1 MSYDI
6 NLGSNYNGNIT
17 KELEGSVEVKV
28 YKNNKYLLTIVS
40 TDISIITDYFSK
52 YDSIDNIQYNN
63 KDSNIVLYLKDSN
76 HELNISNLVLT
87 NNITLNIELKGDL
100 TILNVDISSTNTSIV
115 FLETEGLIVD
125 SKLNFTYGI
134 FKVVSPNISVVSS
147 TVIFKTIGSISSN
160 LNLIIDKDKIKENI
174 LTGLLNLNTVKEL
187 ELVYAPTV
195 LTITTNIEISTNGK
209 LSVNSLFLKTVDSFN
224 IPPYLL
230 NDNVKRYF
238 TSDISVLLDELEIN
252 DVYPTYRIISYY
264 NKEEVGYVINNG
276 SKYTYGYAL
285 VFMDEHYNLRSG
297 FIKNG
302 IVYTIEDF
310 EENYK
315 LKNQFDIKILKYV
328 MGIEYVKSKLG
339 LG

>member
-1 MSYDI
+1 MSYDL

-17 KELEGSVEVKV
+17 KELEGSIEVKV
-28 YKNNKYLLTIVS
+28 HKNNRYLLTIVS
-40 TDISIITDYFSK
+40 TDIYIITDYFSK

-63 KDSNIVLYLKDSN
+63 KDSNIVLYLKDNN

-100 TILNVDISSTNTSIV
+100 TILNVDISSTNRSIV
-115 FLETEGLIVD
+115 YLETEGLIVD

-134 FKVVSPNISVVSS
+134 FKIVSPNISVVSS

-187 ELVYAPTV
+187 ELVYAPSV

-209 LSVNSLFLKTVDSFN
+209 LSVNSIFLKTVDSFN

-238 TSDISVLLDELEIN
+238 TSDISVLLDELGFN

-264 NKEEVGYVINNG
+264 NKHEMGYVTNNN
-276 SKYTYGYAL
+276 SQYTELYAL
-285 VFMDEHYNLRSG
+285 IFMDQYYKIQCV
-297 FIKNG
+297 FIVGDK
-302 IVYTIEDF
+302 IYTIEDF
-310 EENYK
+310 EENYE
-315 LKNQFDIKILKYV
+315 LKNQFDIKILKFV
-328 MGIEYVKSKLG
+328 KRIEDIKSNLG
-339 LG
+339 L

>member
-1 MSYDI
+1 MGYDI

-17 KELEGSVEVKV
+17 KELEGSIEVKV

-63 KDSNIVLYLKDSN
+63 KDSNIVLYLKDNN

-100 TILNVDISSTNTSIV
+100 TILNVDISSTSTSIV
-115 FLETEGLIVD
+115 YLETEGLIVD

-134 FKVVSPNISVVSS
+134 FKIVSPNISVVSS
-147 TVIFKTIGSISSN
+147 TVIFKTIESISSN

-230 NDNVKRYF
+230 NDNAKRYF

-264 NKEEVGYVINNG
+264 SKEEVGYVINNG
-276 SKYTYGYAL
+276 SKYTYGYGL
-285 VFMDEHYNLRSG
+285 VFMDEYYNLRSC
-297 FIKNG
+297 FIKDG

-315 LKNQFDIKILKYV
+315 LKNQFDIRILKYV
-328 MGIEYVKSKLG
+328 MGVEDVKSKLG
-339 LG
+339 LE

>member
-17 KELEGSVEVKV
+17 KELEGSIEVKV

-52 YDSIDNIQYNN
+52 YDSINNIQYNN
-63 KDSNIVLYLKDSN
+63 KDSTIVLYLKDTN

-115 FLETEGLIVD
+115 YLETEGLIVD
-125 SKLNFTYGI
+125 SELNFTYGI
-134 FKVVSPNISVVSS
+134 FKIVSPNISVVSS
-147 TVIFKTIGSISSN
+147 TVIFKTIVSISSN

-187 ELVYAPTV
+187 ELVYAPNV

-238 TSDISVLLDELEIN
+238 TSDISVLLDELGFN

-264 NKEEVGYVINNG
+264 NKHEMGYVTNNN
-276 SKYTYGYAL
+276 SQYTELYAL
-285 VFMDEHYNLRSG
+285 IFMDQYYNIQCA
-297 FIKNG
+297 FIVGDK
-302 IVYTIEDF
+302 IYTIEDF
-310 EENYK
+310 EENYE
-315 LKNQFDIKILKYV
+315 LKNQFDIKILKFV
-328 MGIEYVKSKLG
+328 KRIEDIKSNLG
-339 LG
+339 L

>member
-17 KELEGSVEVKV
+17 KELEGSIEVKV

-40 TDISIITDYFSK
+40 TDISIITNYFSK

-63 KDSNIVLYLKDSN
+63 KDSNIVLYLKDNN

-115 FLETEGLIVD
+115 YLETEGLIVD

-134 FKVVSPNISVVSS
+134 FKIVSPNISVVSS
-147 TVIFKTIGSISSN
+147 TVIFKTIGSLSSN

-174 LTGLLNLNTVKEL
+174 LTGLLNLNIVKEL
-187 ELVYAPTV
+187 ELVYAPSV

-209 LSVNSLFLKTVDSFN
+209 LSVNSIFLKTVDSFN

-238 TSDISVLLDELEIN
+238 TSDISVLLDELGFN

-264 NKEEVGYVINNG
+264 NKHEMGYVTNNN
-276 SKYTYGYAL
+276 SQYTELYAL
-285 VFMDEHYNLRSG
+285 IFMDQYYKIQCA
-297 FIKNG
+297 FIVGDK
-302 IVYTIEDF
+302 IYTIEDF
-310 EENYK
+310 EENYE
-315 LKNQFDIKILKYV
+315 LKNQFDIKILKFV
-328 MGIEYVKSKLG
+328 KRIEDIKSNLG
-339 LG
+339 L

>member
-17 KELEGSVEVKV
+17 KELEGSIEVKV

-63 KDSNIVLYLKDSN
+63 KDSNIVLYLKDNN

-100 TILNVDISSTNTSIV
+100 TIRNVDISSTNTSIV
-115 FLETEGLIVD
+115 YLETEGLIVG

-134 FKVVSPNISVVSS
+134 FKIVSPNISVVSS

-160 LNLIIDKDKIKENI
+160 LNLIIDKDKINENI

-187 ELVYAPTV
+187 EASIINSIVKARIFCLY
-195 LTITTNIEISTNGK
+195 NI
-209 LSVNSLFLKTVDSFN
+209 LKTS
-224 IPPYLL
+224 IK
-230 NDNVKRYF
+230 DNNFPK
-238 TSDISVLLDELEIN
+238 
-252 DVYPTYRIISYY
+252 
-264 NKEEVGYVINNG
+264 NKI
-276 SKYTYGYAL
+276 
-285 VFMDEHYNLRSG
+285 FC
-297 FIKNG
+297 
-302 IVYTIEDF
+302 
-310 EENYK
+310 
-315 LKNQFDIKILKYV
+315 FDIILCFDF
-328 MGIEYVKSKLG
+328 L
-339 LG
+339 

>member
-17 KELEGSVEVKV
+17 KELEGSIEVKV

-52 YDSIDNIQYNN
+52 YDSIDNIQYNSKN
-63 KDSNIVLYLKDSN
+63 SNVVFYLKDTN

-115 FLETEGLIVD
+115 YLETEGLIVD
-125 SKLNFTYGI
+125 SELNFTYGI
-134 FKVVSPNISVVSS
+134 FKIVSPNISVVSS
-147 TVIFKTIGSISSN
+147 TVIFKTIVSISSN

-187 ELVYAPTV
+187 ELVYAPNV

-238 TSDISVLLDELEIN
+238 TSDISVLLDELGFN

-264 NKEEVGYVINNG
+264 NKHEMGYVTNNN
-276 SKYTYGYAL
+276 SQYTELYAL
-285 VFMDEHYNLRSG
+285 IFMDQYYNIQCA
-297 FIKNG
+297 FIVGDK
-302 IVYTIEDF
+302 IYTIEDF
-310 EENYK
+310 EENYE
-315 LKNQFDIKILKYV
+315 LKNQFDIKILKFV
-328 MGIEYVKSKLG
+328 KRIEDIKSNLG
-339 LG
+339 L

>member
-1 MSYDI
+1 MDYDI

-17 KELEGSVEVKV
+17 KELEGFIEVKV

-100 TILNVDISSTNTSIV
+100 TILNVDISSTNTSIIY
-115 FLETEGLIVD
+115 LETEGHIVG

-134 FKVVSPNISVVSS
+134 FKIVSPNISVVSS

-187 ELVYAPTV
+187 ELVYAPSV

-238 TSDISVLLDELEIN
+238 TSNISVLLDELGIN

-264 NKEEVGYVINNG
+264 NKHEMGYITNNN
-276 SKYTYGYAL
+276 SQYTELYAL
-285 VFMDEHYNLRSG
+285 IFMDQYYKIQCA
-297 FIKNG
+297 FIVGDK
-302 IVYTIEDF
+302 IYTIEDF
-310 EENYK
+310 EENYE
-315 LKNQFDIKILKYV
+315 LKNQFDIKILKFV
-328 MGIEYVKSKLG
+328 KRIEDIKSNLG
-339 LG
+339 L

>member
-1 MSYDI
+1 MSYDL

-17 KELEGSVEVKV
+17 KELEGSIEVKV

-40 TDISIITDYFSK
+40 TDISIITNYFSK

-63 KDSNIVLYLKDSN
+63 KDSNIVLYLKDNN
-76 HELNISNLVLT
+76 HELNISNLVIT
-87 NNITLNIELKGDL
+87 NNVTLNIELKGDL
-100 TILNVDISSTNTSIV
+100 TILNVDISSTNKSIV
-115 FLETEGLIVD
+115 YLETEGLIVD

-134 FKVVSPNISVVSS
+134 FKILSPNISVVSS

-160 LNLIIDKDKIKENI
+160 LKLIIDKDKIKENI

-187 ELVYAPTV
+187 ELVYAPSV

-209 LSVNSLFLKTVDSFN
+209 LSVNSIFLKTVDSFN

-238 TSDISVLLDELEIN
+238 TSDISVLLDELGFN

-264 NKEEVGYVINNG
+264 NKHEMGYVTNNN
-276 SKYTYGYAL
+276 SQYTELYAL
-285 VFMDEHYNLRSG
+285 IFMDQYYNIQCV
-297 FIKNG
+297 FIVGDK
-302 IVYTIEDF
+302 IYTIEDF
-310 EENYK
+310 EENYE
-315 LKNQFDIKILKYV
+315 LKNQFDIKILKFV
-328 MGIEYVKSKLG
+328 KRIEDIKSNLG
-339 LG
+339 L

>member
-17 KELEGSVEVKV
+17 KELEGSIEVKV

-63 KDSNIVLYLKDSN
+63 KDSNIVLYLKDTN

-87 NNITLNIELKGDL
+87 NNITLNIELKGNL

-115 FLETEGLIVD
+115 YLETEGLIVG

-134 FKVVSPNISVVSS
+134 FKIVSPNISVVSS
-147 TVIFKTIGSISSN
+147 TVIFKTIVSISSN

-187 ELVYAPTV
+187 ELVYAPSV

-238 TSDISVLLDELEIN
+238 TSDISVLLDELGFN

-264 NKEEVGYVINNG
+264 NKHEMGYVTNNN
-276 SKYTYGYAL
+276 SQYTELYAL
-285 VFMDEHYNLRSG
+285 IFMDQYYNIQCA
-297 FIKNG
+297 FIVGDK
-302 IVYTIEDF
+302 IYTIEDF
-310 EENYK
+310 EENYE
-315 LKNQFDIKILKYV
+315 LKNQFDIKILKFV
-328 MGIEYVKSKLG
+328 KRIEDIKSNLG
-339 LG
+339 L

>member
-17 KELEGSVEVKV
+17 KELEGSIEVKV

-63 KDSNIVLYLKDSN
+63 KDSNIVLYLKDTN

-115 FLETEGLIVD
+115 YLETEGLIVD
-125 SKLNFTYGI
+125 SELNFTYGI
-134 FKVVSPNISVVSS
+134 FKIVSPNISVVSS
-147 TVIFKTIGSISSN
+147 TVIFKTIVSISSN

-187 ELVYAPTV
+187 ELVYAPSV

-238 TSDISVLLDELEIN
+238 TSDISVLLDELGFN

-264 NKEEVGYVINNG
+264 NKHEMGYVTNNN
-276 SKYTYGYAL
+276 SQYTELYAL
-285 VFMDEHYNLRSG
+285 IFMDQYYNIQCA
-297 FIKNG
+297 FIVGDK
-302 IVYTIEDF
+302 IYTIEDF
-310 EENYK
+310 EENYE
-315 LKNQFDIKILKYV
+315 LKNQFDIKILKFV
-328 MGIEYVKSKLG
+328 KRIEDIKSNLG
-339 LG
+339 L

>member
-6 NLGSNYNGNIT
+6 NLGSNYNGNII
-17 KELEGSVEVKV
+17 KELEGSIEVKV

-40 TDISIITDYFSK
+40 TDISIITNYFSK

-63 KDSNIVLYLKDSN
+63 KDSNIVLYLKDNN

-115 FLETEGLIVD
+115 YLETEGLIVD

-134 FKVVSPNISVVSS
+134 FKIVSPNISVVSS

-187 ELVYAPTV
+187 ELVYAPSV

-238 TSDISVLLDELEIN
+238 TSDISVLLDELGFN

-264 NKEEVGYVINNG
+264 NKHEMGYVTNNN
-276 SKYTYGYAL
+276 SQYTELYAL
-285 VFMDEHYNLRSG
+285 IFMDQYYKIQCT
-297 FIKNG
+297 FIVGDK
-302 IVYTIEDF
+302 IYTIEDF
-310 EENYK
+310 EENYE
-315 LKNQFDIKILKYV
+315 LKNQFDIKILKFV
-328 MGIEYVKSKLG
+328 KRIEDIKSNLG
-339 LG
+339 L